1 MPFPGQGAAK
11 NAHFWVKM
19 DHDGRLVPGQGN
31 PPGNCLMGHITSQSM
46 GKDDLGPFMP
56 SPATYL
62 VQWGSENGYFWVKNS
77 HWEKIVHTPQVSPEW
92 PNHHQTPSLDMKQ
105 CYHACLTT
113 LGPIRPFQSSPRGR
127 CISTPKQPLWPQ
139 CAHVHAEMAQ
149 KGVKMFNICGSYAQ
163 IVFGNVSNHFSL
175 LGNSWLSQ

>member
-1 MPFPGQGAAK
+1 
-11 NAHFWVKM
+11 M

-31 PPGNCLMGHITSQSM
+31 PPGNCLMGHITSPSM

-62 VQWGSENGYFWVKNS
+62 VQWGCENGYFWVKNS

-113 LGPIRPFQSSPRGR
+113 LGPIRPSSGTPHDRG
-127 CISTPKQPLWPQ
+127 
-139 CAHVHAEMAQ
+139 
-149 KGVKMFNICGSYAQ
+149 
-163 IVFGNVSNHFSL
+163 VFTLKNNHFGL
-175 LGNSWLSQ
+175 LGEPRITEKGKMVRNITKHYLCIGPH